1 MKTFT
6 TAVLITSFIFSTVHA
21 QNLGIGT
28 SNPIRG
34 KLEVA
39 GAVGSTVAI
48 FGGDGQGISVQR
60 SNPGIGF
67 NHYFDGLYNRYIAN
81 GYAALQRFD
90 ASTGDMY
97 YDLFSNGTANAQVTG
112 GLTAMRIS
120 KTGNA
125 GIGTTPLSYARIAVA
140 RGTGGDGTAIFRG
153 SVYQSH
159 INYST
164 AENTYIR
171 GGKAGSPVYLNDI
184 GGGDVMF
191 GNPTATATSM
201 VKVGINS
208 NNPQYALEIKQVN
221 GLGLIMIATS
231 NFANWHLKTG
241 PALAP
246 GSYQL
251 LYFNESANAIGA
263 FHPQTGAYAAL
274 SDARVKRDVAP
285 LPPVGSRLQELKP
298 IEYKADV
305 LQAGSE
311 TYPGF
316 IAQDLEKVFPALVI
330 HDKEPVPGST
340 VPDMH
345 FVNYDGMAVYA
356 IKIIQEQQ
364 EKIDE
369 LKKRISQLQQKH

>member
-1 MKTFT
+1 MKTF
-6 TAVLITSFIFSTVHA
+6 APAILIASLVYSPVLYA
-21 QNLGIGT
+21 QNVGIGT
-28 SNPIRG
+28 TTPIRG
-34 KLEVA
+34 TLEVA

-67 NHYFDGLYNRYIAN
+67 NHYLDGLYNRYMAN
-81 GYAALQRFD
+81 GYAALQRYN

-97 YDLFSNGTANAQVTG
+97 YDLFGSGTVDAQVSG
-112 GLTAMRIS
+112 GLTAMTIS

-125 GIGTTPLSYARIAVA
+125 GIGTPPLSYARLAVA

-171 GGKAGSPVYLNDI
+171 GGKAGSYVYLNDL
-184 GGGDVMF
+184 GGGDVIF
-191 GNPTATATSM
+191 GNPTATLTSM

-208 NNPQYALEIKQVN
+208 NNPQYALEMKQVN
-221 GLGLIMIATS
+221 NLGLIMIAS

-251 LYFNESANAIGA
+251 LYYNESGNAIGA

-274 SDARVKRDVAP
+274 SDARVKTDILP
-285 LPPVGSRLQELKP
+285 LPAMGSQLQALKP
-298 IEYKADV
+298 IQYQADV
-305 LQAGSE
+305 PQATGK

-316 IAQDLEKVFPALVI
+316 IAEDLEKVLPALVTQ
-330 HDKEPVPGST
+330 DKEPVPGST

-356 IKIIQEQQ
+356 IRIIQEQQ
-364 EKIDE
+364 KKIDE
-369 LKKRISQLQQKH
+369 LKRRINELQQKH